1 MDENVRNLKAS
12 NNSRYENLLI
22 GAVPVTVDET
32 LEKFE
37 QQKKYVQSENK
48 GLDLSIVSKFRF

>member
-1 MDENVRNLKAS
+1 MDENVRNLKAN
-12 NNSRYENLLI
+12 NNSRYENFLN

>member
-1 MDENVRNLKAS
+1 MDENVCNLKAN
-12 NNSRYENLLI
+12 NNSRYENFLN
-22 GAVPVTVDET
+22 GAVPVTVDVT

>member
-12 NNSRYENLLI
+12 NNSRYENLLN

>member
-1 MDENVRNLKAS
+1 MDENVRNLKGS
-12 NNSRYENLLI
+12 NNSRYENFLN
-22 GAVPVTVDET
+22 GAVPVTVDVT

>member
-1 MDENVRNLKAS
+1 MDENVRNLKAN
-12 NNSRYENLLI
+12 NNSRYENFLN
-22 GAVPVTVDET
+22 GAVPVTVDVT

>member
-1 MDENVRNLKAS
+1 MDENVRNLKAN
-12 NNSRYENLLI
+12 NNSRYENFLN
-22 GAVPVTVDET
+22 GAVAVTVDVT